1 MIKFENKPVLNIIL
15 MNKLTV
21 ILIFSIIFFSCKEK
35 NTATYNLVIENG
47 NVIDIVTGK
56 INKQTIY
63 INDGRIV
70 KVVNPEESQTFK
82 SDIILDG
89 TDKFILPGFW
99 DNHVHFR
106 GGDTLIKANKDFL
119 KLFIMNGIT
128 TVRDA
133 GGDLTSSVM
142 DWKNQINNN
151 DLVGPTIFS
160 AGPKIDGK
168 NATWAGSLVVEK
180 DEDIAV
186 ALDSLEALRVDF
198 VKLYDSR
205 ISGNLYLKT
214 IQEATKRGMITSG
227 HMPFTV
233 KLEETIDSGIG
244 AIEHLYYVLKGC
256 SSNEKEI
263 TEAIKNGDYG
273 FWSSMSNLIATY
285 QDSTAQKTFNTLKKH
300 NTYVVPTLHI
310 GNVLSYLDEV
320 NHENDAYLKIMH
332 LGLIKTYEGRI
343 RSALNSSEEARQ
355 NRKALNT
362 FFKTLTK
369 SLSDADVKL
378 LAGSDSGAFNS
389 YIYPGISLHKELEAM
404 ATSGISNL
412 KVLQNSAY
420 NGAHFLKK
428 ESDYGT
434 IEIGKISDLVI
445 LNKNPIED
453 IKNTREI
460 HFVIKGNEVYNPEKI
475 AEELDCL
482 DCIK

>member
-1 MIKFENKPVLNIIL
+1 
-15 MNKLTV
+15 MNKLIA
-21 ILIFSIIFFSCKEK
+21 ILIFSILFSSCNKE
-35 NTATYNLVIENG
+35 TQISYDLVIENG

-63 INDGRIV
+63 IKDGRLV
-70 KVVNPEESQTFK
+70 KLSKLEDSNTFK

-106 GGDTLIKANKDFL
+106 GGDTLIQANKDFL

-142 DWKNQINNN
+142 VWKQQVENNE
-151 DLVGPTIFS
+151 LVGPTIFS

-168 NATWAGSLVVEK
+168 NATWAGSLVVDSE
-180 DEDIAV
+180 EDIAI
-186 ALDSLEALRVDF
+186 ALDSLEALQVDF
-198 VKLYDSR
+198 AKLYDSR
-205 ISGNLYLKT
+205 ISGDLYLKT
-214 IQEATKRGMITSG
+214 IREATKRGMLTSG

-233 KLEETIDSGIG
+233 ELEETIDSGIG

-256 SSNEKEI
+256 STDEKAI
-263 TEAIKNGDYG
+263 TEAIKNGEYG
-273 FWSSMSNLIATY
+273 FWSSMEKLIESY
-285 QDSTAQKTFNTLKKH
+285 QDSTARQTFSSLKTH

-310 GNVLSYLDEV
+310 GDVLSYLDEI
-320 NHENDAYLKIMH
+320 NHENDPYLKLMNP
-332 LGLIKTYEGRI
+332 GLVKTYVGRI
-343 RSALNSSEEARQ
+343 RSSLNASEEARQ

-369 SLSDADVKL
+369 SLSDADVNL

-404 ATSGISNL
+404 ATTGISNL

-445 LNKNPIED
+445 LNSNPLES
-453 IKNTREI
+453 IKNTRDI
-460 HFVIKGNEVYNPEKI
+460 HLVIKGNGVLDPKTI
-475 AEELDCL
+475 ASEIDCL
-482 DCIK
+482 DCIN